1 MTETPPPD
9 TCSVCHDAVE
19 GHTESYCNGCGR
31 LFHLNQREDL
41 PGRDCGIVSIS
52 EEHLA
57 LEFLCNRCLD
67 ESPPAGTQ
75 LDEVLDLGEA
85 ARIAGI
91 DEAHLAQV
99 AARGEVE
106 HRRTN
111 SGTLLFD
118 RAAVDTLKRA
128 QR

>member
-1 MTETPPPD
+1 MTETPPLD

-57 LEFLCNRCLD
+57 LEFLCNRCLID
-67 ESPPAGTQ
+67 SPPASTQ

-91 DEAHLAQV
+91 DEAQLAQV
-99 AARGEVE
+99 AARGEID
-106 HRRTN
+106 HRRTR

-118 RAAVDTLKRA
+118 RAAVDALKRA